1 MKTVLTIAASDP
13 SGGAGIQADL
23 RAITAHGVYGMAVP
37 TALTVQN
44 TLGVTGVLIL
54 EPEFLARQLEAV
66 LSDIRPDAVKI
77 GAMPGA
83 EHARA
88 TAELLR
94 KYEIENV
101 VFDPVLASTSGAAL
115 GTGVCFSLTKIVE
128 YQMANGSLLFKLSMI
143 PAAIAF
149 LLVIPGETGNHPFDA
164 AEAETEICE
173 GPLAEY
179 SGAPL
184 GVYKLSHAV
193 KILTMTSLFVAL
205 FLGGIGTGLEN
216 LVFHLGLAGGA
227 AGAVAFLLE
236 LLVLFLLCTV
246 LTFLSIS
253 VVHAVTAR
261 LRIEQLFKYYW
272 TVVAG
277 LALISLILA
286 WYGL

>member
-1 MKTVLTIAASDP
+1 MKAVLTIAASDP

-44 TLGVTGVLIL
+44 TRGVTGVLIL

-115 GTGVCFSLTKIVE
+115 GTVE
-128 YQMANGSLLFKLSMI
+128 AIELLAPCVSLLTPNLPEAAKLLGRD
-143 PAAIAF
+143 PAELAAPDDIESAAGELVKRFRTAVLLKGGHRADGSFDDYF
-149 LLVIPGETGNHPFDA
+149 LPAEGEGVWLPTRVAPPCGNH
-164 AEAETEICE
+164 
-173 GPLAEY
+173 
-179 SGAPL
+179 
-184 GVYKLSHAV
+184 
-193 KILTMTSLFVAL
+193 
-205 FLGGIGTGLEN
+205 GTGCL
-216 LVFHLGLAGGA
+216 LSSSIACGLASGLS
-227 AGAVAFLLE
+227 VLE
-236 LLVLFLLCTV
+236 SIRRAKER
-246 LTFLSIS
+246 LSD
-253 VVHAVTAR
+253 ALAR
-261 LRIEQLFKYYW
+261 
-272 TVVAG
+272 G
-277 LALISLILA
+277 LSL
-286 WYGL
+286 GHGNSPVDFR